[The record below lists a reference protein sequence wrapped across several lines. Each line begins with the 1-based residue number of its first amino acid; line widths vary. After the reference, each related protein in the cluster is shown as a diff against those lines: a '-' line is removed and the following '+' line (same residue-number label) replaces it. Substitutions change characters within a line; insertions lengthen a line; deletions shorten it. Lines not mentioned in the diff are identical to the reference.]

1 MTKPHG
7 FDPTEAEP
15 HLLPLRP
22 VGESTRLRHL
32 VAAIVAESLQ
42 ERRQRQLP
50 PVRVEIDI
58 PDQHAASVDADTL
71 RAGLLPLVRAACQAT
86 ALSHATGAITPR
98 LCEVV
103 VTSIDTGT
111 AIEIEVA
118 DSGSDSPGE
127 IAAATVA
134 AVAKARAVAERCG
147 GGVELVAC
155 PQGGLA
161 VTLQFPHRRVRGL
174 AA

>member
-1 MTKPHG
+1 MTKPYG
-7 FDPTEAEP
+7 FHPTEAEP
-15 HLLPLRP
+15 HLLPLRAA
-22 VGESTRLRHL
+22 GLRQI
-32 VAAIVAESLQ
+32 VTAIVAEAAL
-42 ERRQRQLP
+42 ERQLRQLP

-58 PDQHAASVDADTL
+58 PDEHAAAVDADTL

-86 ALSHATGAITPR
+86 ALFRVTAGTGPR

-118 DSGSDSPGE
+118 DSGSDAPGDT
-127 IAAATVA
+127 AAATVV

-147 GGVELVAC
+147 GAVDLTAC
-155 PQGGLA
+155 PEGGLA
-161 VTLQFPHRRVRGL
+161 VTLRFPHRRVRGL